1 MLDLYANACSDRS
14 NMLSFCQV
22 DVVSYRQI
30 IIMSTKR
37 FDRIVE
43 LFALRSTY

>member
-30 IIMSTKR
+30 IMSTKR